1 MFKNYFLTAW
11 RNFWKNKTFSFINTA
26 GLALGMTCSL
36 LIMLWIQD
44 ERNKDHFHAN
54 DENLYSVLERQ
65 YYDGKIEAFHGTP
78 GVLAE
83 ELKVKMPEVQYA
95 ANMAWSDKET
105 FASGDKIISQQGIP
119 AGKDF
124 FKIFSFPLLHGKPET
139 ALNTPLS
146 IAISRKMAV
155 SLFGSPEKAFNQTVR
170 YNDQKDLKVT
180 AVFEDISHASSINAD
195 FFLNWDLFL
204 EYNSWAKEWGNNG
217 PKTYLVL
224 KQGTDPVKFDAKI
237 RKFLDNY
244 NKDQGPNFRIEL
256 GIQQFSDIYLHG
268 TFKNGKIS
276 GGRIEYVRLFS
287 IVAIFILVI
296 ACINFMNLTTARSV
310 KRSKEIGIRK
320 VVGAVRPALIRQFIG
335 EAIMLTLFSLVLA
348 LLIAYLLLPVFNG
361 VTNKQI
367 EFPATNIQFW
377 ITIIV
382 LALLTGLLA
391 GSYPALFLSAF
402 QPIRVLKGQMKFG
415 KSATWFRKGLV
426 VFQFVLSTVLIIGM
440 IVIAK
445 QIRYIQTTNLGYNR
459 ENLIY
464 IPIEGEYKTK
474 YELFKNEVRS
484 LPGVMDVSRIS
495 QAPTS
500 IENGT
505 GGVEWEG
512 KDPNVLPMF
521 TQASVGYEFIKTM
534 DLKLLNGRD
543 FSRDFLTDSVSY
555 LINESAAAKMNY
567 KDPVGKPLT
576 FWGKK
581 GRIVG
586 LLKNFHINSLHLP
599 INPLILRLSNDEPY
613 GIILVRAQPQKT
625 RLVLD
630 GLEKVSRK
638 LNPQFPFTYDFSDEE
653 YKKLYQ
659 TEQTVNG
666 LSGYFAFLAIFIS
679 CLGLLGLSIFTAE
692 QRIREMGIRKV
703 LGASIATIFSLL
715 SKEFLI
721 LVTIAMLIAFPLA
734 WWIMNDWLQGFTY
747 HIDIDAWVFV
757 LAAVISLVIAFST
770 ISVHAIKAA
779 LANPVKSLRTE

>member
-1 MFKNYFLTAW
+1 MLKNYFLTAW

-44 ERNKDHFHAN
+44 ERNKDHFHVN

-95 ANMAWSDKET
+95 ANMAWPDKET
-105 FASGDKIISQQGIP
+105 FASGDKIISQQGIA

-124 FKIFSFPLLHGKPET
+124 FNIFSFPLLHGKPET

-155 SLFGSPEKAFNQTVR
+155 SLFGSPEKAFNQTLR
-170 YNDQKDLKVT
+170 YNDHKDLKVT
-180 AVFEDISHASSINAD
+180 AVFDDISHASSINAD

-204 EYNSWAKEWGNNG
+204 EYNPWAKEWGNNG

-237 RKFLDNY
+237 RKFLDKY
-244 NKDQGPNFRIEL
+244 NKEQGPNFRIEL

-268 TFKNGKIS
+268 TFRNGKIS

-377 ITIIV
+377 ITIII
-382 LALLTGLLA
+382 LALLTGMLA

-426 VFQFVLSTVLIIGM
+426 IFQFVLSTVLIIGM

-464 IPIEGEYKTK
+464 IPIEGEYRTK
-474 YELFKNEVRS
+474 YDLFKNEVRS

-534 DLKLLNGRD
+534 DLKLLDGRD

-567 KDPVGKPLT
+567 MDPVGKPLT

-586 LLKNFHINSLHLP
+586 LLKDFHITSLHMP

-679 CLGLLGLSIFTAE
+679 CLGLLGLTIFTAE

-703 LGASIATIFSLL
+703 LGASISAIFSLL

-747 HIDIDAWVFV
+747 HINIDAWVFV

>member
-44 ERNKDHFHAN
+44 ERNKDHFHVN
-54 DENLYSVLERQ
+54 DLNLYSVLERQ

-83 ELKVKMPEVQYA
+83 ELKVKLPEVQYA
-95 ANMAWSDKET
+95 ANMAWPDKET

-155 SLFGSPEKAFNQTVR
+155 SLFGSPEKAFNRTVR

-180 AVFEDISHASSINAD
+180 AVFENISHASSINAD
-195 FFLNWDLFL
+195 FILNWDLFL
-204 EYNSWAKEWGNNG
+204 EYNAWAKDWGNNG
-217 PKTYLVL
+217 PKTYVVL

-244 NKDQGPNFRIEL
+244 NKDQGANFRIEL
-256 GIQQFSDIYLHG
+256 GIQRFSDIYLHG

-335 EAIMLTLFSLVLA
+335 EAIMLTLFSLLIA

-367 EFPATNIQFW
+367 EFPATSIQFW

-382 LALLTGLLA
+382 LAILTGLLA

-402 QPIRVLKGQMKFG
+402 KPIRVLKGQMKFG

-464 IPIEGEYKTK
+464 IPIEGEYRTK

-484 LPGVMDVSRIS
+484 LPGVMDVSRVS

-521 TQASVGYEFIKTM
+521 TQASVGYDFIKTM

-567 KDPVGKPLT
+567 KEPVGKPLT

-586 LLKNFHINSLHLP
+586 LLKDFHINSLHMP
-599 INPLILRLSNDEPY
+599 INPLILRLSNSEPY

-679 CLGLLGLSIFTAE
+679 CLGLLGLTIFTAE

-703 LGASIATIFSLL
+703 LGASITAIFSLL

-721 LVTIAMLIAFPLA
+721 LVTVAMLIAFPLA

-747 HIDIDAWVFV
+747 HINIDAWVFV